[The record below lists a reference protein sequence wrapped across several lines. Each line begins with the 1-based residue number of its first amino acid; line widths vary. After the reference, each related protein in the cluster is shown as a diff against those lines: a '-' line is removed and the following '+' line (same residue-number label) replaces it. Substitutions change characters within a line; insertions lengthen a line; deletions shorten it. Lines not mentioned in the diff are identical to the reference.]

1 MEHASRGLVNRQVCG
16 RRRGDRFLW
25 ILVVALGALVAV
37 SAISGCR
44 SKPPAQLVEERCVG
58 CHALTIVENS
68 HKSPEEWEATITRMV
83 RLGTKLSDREAEAV
97 IAYLSETYGVD

>member
-1 MEHASRGLVNRQVCG
+1 LTNRGVYG

-37 SAISGCR
+37 SVISGC
-44 SKPPAQLVEERCVG
+44 SSESPAQLVEERCVR

-68 HKSPEEWEATITRMV
+68 HKSPEEWEATVTRMV
-83 RLGTKLSDREAEAV
+83 QLGAKLSDKQAEAV
-97 IAYLSETYGVD
+97 IDYLSETYGVD